1 MISERARLGLNK
13 PQQSMLQNRRFQAD
27 PYHPTQNPDGYIK
40 LSSADNLL
48 CSDLVN
54 GKYKSIEWQ
63 RFNVQE
69 LLTYPRSGGE
79 PATLESLVKFINKF
93 CRHGLAPIK
102 ADELVLVPGVTTG
115 SDVLS
120 QILFEPEDSVLVPGP
135 NYYRFTNDL
144 GDRGLVNVQVV
155 PALFGQ
161 SELRLEE
168 FQKAYDTAPTP
179 VRALMITNPQ
189 NPEGRFF
196 TLDELRPI
204 VKWAISKKLFVILD
218 EIYDLT
224 IYDQEQGGRKYQ
236 TATELFETDE
246 ERQYMVWMWGLSKN
260 LSMPGLR
267 VSVIHSPNE
276 MVIKAAARCLMFHH
290 PNALTQFV
298 IREIVNDHDWVQN
311 VYIPTNLQRLRSARD
326 FVLHHLDK
334 LGLPYMKPMAGFYV
348 LVNFQKHLDEPTFE
362 AERRFHTRLLDNK
375 VILSAGE
382 TMFASVPG
390 WFRLVFT
397 ATSESVLV
405 EGMKRIEK
413 TLASK

>member
-1 MISERARLGLNK
+1 MISARAQLGLSKACLCNH
-13 PQQSMLQNRRFQAD
+13 QDRLYDDD
-27 PYHPTQNPDGYIK
+27 PYDSTQNPNGFIK
-40 LSSADNLL
+40 LSNADNSL
-48 CSDLVN
+48 CADIVDQ
-54 GKYKSIEWQ
+54 KYKSIQWEK
-63 RFNVQE
+63 FDTHE

-79 PATLESLVKFINKF
+79 PTTLESLAKFINKF
-93 CRHGLAPIK
+93 CRPGLNPIK
-102 ADELVLVPGVTTG
+102 AEELILVPGVTTG

-155 PALFGQ
+155 PALFEQ
-161 SELRLEE
+161 SELRIEE
-168 FQKAYDTAPTP
+168 FQKAYETAPSP
-179 VRALMITNPQ
+179 VRAVMITNPQ

-204 VKWAISKKLFVILD
+204 VKWALSKKLFVILD

-224 IYDQEQGGRKYQ
+224 IYDQESNGRKYQ

-267 VSVIHSPNE
+267 VSVIRSSNE
-276 MVIKAAARCLMFHH
+276 MVTKAAARCLMFHH

-311 VYIPTNLQRLRSARD
+311 VYIPTNFQRLRNARE

-348 LVNFQKHLDEPTFE
+348 LVDFRKHLDEPSFE
-362 AERRFHTRLLDNK
+362 AERRLHTRLLDNK

-382 TMFASVPG
+382 TMFASEPESR
-390 WFRLVFT
+390 RLSQ
-397 ATSESVLV
+397 ASNILIPVLPL
-405 EGMKRIEK
+405 II
-413 TLASK
+413 